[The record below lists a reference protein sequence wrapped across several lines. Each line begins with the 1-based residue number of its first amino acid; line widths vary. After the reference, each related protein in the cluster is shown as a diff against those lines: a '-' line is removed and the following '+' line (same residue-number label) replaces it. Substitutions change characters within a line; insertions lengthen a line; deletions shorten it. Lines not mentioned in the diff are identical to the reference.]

1 VGPLESVCKSTQ
13 CCSPA
18 GCSPAGCSPA
28 GCSPAACSPAEYPRA
43 ECRLTRGWLGEGCL
57 TERFRTRRHLSSSAR
72 AGQPRCRVEGGVKA
86 IATPSDMRPAAW
98 LGSKTGSS
106 RPALELSGVFSPEP
120 SSPVPPFPGVDGLAV
135 ARGWARERSG
145 AAWEQ
150 HGN

>member
-13 CCSPA
+13 RSSA
-18 GCSPAGCSPA
+18 ES
-28 GCSPAACSPAEYPRA
+28 SPAEY
-43 ECRLTRGWLGEGCL
+43 CLTDGWLGEGGL
-57 TERFRTRRHLSSSAR
+57 MERRRTRRHLSSSAS

-86 IATPSDMRPAAW
+86 VATRSDTRAAAW
-98 LGSKTGSS
+98 LGSKAGSS
-106 RPALELSGVFSPEP
+106 RPALEPWPSPLPSLGIGV
-120 SSPVPPFPGVDGLAV
+120 GVDGLAV